1 MFDIGLSE
9 MLMIAVIALVVLG
22 PERLPRVARQVGQWT
37 GKLQRYVTEVKS
49 DINRQMELEE
59 LRRLKTQ
66 VQDAAQSIE
75 SSVQEAVSGAQSELQ
90 SIGAEV
96 GLNEAPTDWDAV
108 YAVRRARDRIK
119 DRRIEREKLLG
130 RKRPRRNVYR

>member
-119 DRRIEREKLLG
+119 DRRI
-130 RKRPRRNVYR
+130 

>member
-1 MFDIGLSE
+1 MFDIGFSE

-37 GKLQRYVTEVKS
+37 GKLQRYVSEVKS

>member
-1 MFDIGLSE
+1 

>member
-1 MFDIGLSE
+1 
-9 MLMIAVIALVVLG
+9 LVVLG

>member
-1 MFDIGLSE
+1 M
-9 MLMIAVIALVVLG
+9 VLG

>member
-1 MFDIGLSE
+1 MFDIGFSE